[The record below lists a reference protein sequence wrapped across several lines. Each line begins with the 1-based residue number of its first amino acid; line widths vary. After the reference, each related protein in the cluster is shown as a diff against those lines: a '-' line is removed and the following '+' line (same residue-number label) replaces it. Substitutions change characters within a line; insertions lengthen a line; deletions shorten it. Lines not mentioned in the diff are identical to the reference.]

1 MDHSYSKP
9 WSAHPDASN
18 ARPIKK
24 LYIPKLPHL
33 TQAHVQNRDM
43 EIDVMTV
50 TEKPKPPYDM
60 AKARSLM
67 QECGRHVPLMRTE
80 ESPEDWEERI
90 SRNGWTLQQNRLFN
104 KVMKALQAD
113 RLARLTYV
121 ETKNEPI
128 MRRIHIDK
136 TARRIRQAL
145 AGVSWDPKLTQWLH
159 NLLIENLSIQMLASY
174 LDVLQTLRAKLPTMI
189 DKMVAIGLV
198 SGKSATSIEALH
210 LLLKRPWDPV
220 LSTYNQQKPQ
230 KLPGNPLII
239 VAPSVPSAG
248 SHTYS
253 KRTRFWNSQLSN
265 LGKVIPV
272 TMHTVNGSKGV
283 GISQC
288 LEHMVGAVH
297 TKVLELK
304 GHFQHKPI
312 VLLGWD
318 TGSLIACHVA
328 LQETVSAVVCLG
340 MPLSGISG
348 YRGDVEDQLLDLTTP
363 TLFVIGQHSSTTNI
377 DDMEDLRERM
387 RAENAL
393 VVVGGADNNLRMSR
407 AKRKQEGI
415 TQIVCD
421 KKILDEISEF
431 LGGILSQTTAQ
442 YIETP
447 EASDAELKKKPKRRN
462 EKQTTIPGTSQSFIK
477 TEPNHATFGQPGS
490 SVVPKRKSTYNSLA
504 PRKRLKSAPADAN
517 TSINRAIQSAPEL
530 SGLLR
535 GQRPIHEIKQEINM
549 QNRMLKEGS
558 ALYSDLKAQLAAKA
572 SSHQAL
578 VGSLNATSADIKAQL
593 AVKAATQQALAV
605 SLAGTSY
612 LNSVRQVSA
621 NTLTPASSYGD
632 QKESILSKQLQ
643 SSTENTLPSLASTLS
658 SLHNALRTGGYK
670 PSVHISSAASM
681 SSQIQHLL
689 TSVSRASD
697 SSQSKAQKALP
708 TLLSSLKSPA
718 ISSPGS
724 ILDSASSNQSVSS
737 ESSNSPSYS
746 TTTQTENEKLQAIQ
760 KLQFHDFPLTT
771 ASLIKFPNA
780 SAVTQAKLFGPPNV
794 NKIQTLADSSK
805 TSTIQIVSNK
815 GSQVESSGT
824 MTIDTEE
831 LSPPRPSRPA
841 IVSTVTEGN
850 IVTVSLT
857 SDKSII
863 HSAPS
868 TTKTQVTGSA
878 ITKSMVST
886 SVETLGKV
894 NSLLESSPVIQRTST
909 NIVTPSSSQVGSNT
923 TTKSYDITL
932 KKTSATVTA
941 THSGSVSSRS
951 SKSTSTSVTS
961 YTATP
966 KPALSTI
973 AATRTRR
980 IRTPKQYDL

>member
-1 MDHSYSKP
+1 MFS
-9 WSAHPDASN
+9 
-18 ARPIKK
+18 
-24 LYIPKLPHL
+24 
-33 TQAHVQNRDM
+33 
-43 EIDVMTV
+43 
-50 TEKPKPPYDM
+50 
-60 AKARSLM
+60 
-67 QECGRHVPLMRTE
+67 
-80 ESPEDWEERI
+80 
-90 SRNGWTLQQNRLFN
+90 
-104 KVMKALQAD
+104 
-113 RLARLTYV
+113 
-121 ETKNEPI
+121 
-128 MRRIHIDK
+128 
-136 TARRIRQAL
+136 
-145 AGVSWDPKLTQWLH
+145 
-159 NLLIENLSIQMLASY
+159 
-174 LDVLQTLRAKLPTMI
+174 
-189 DKMVAIGLV
+189 
-198 SGKSATSIEALH
+198 
-210 LLLKRPWDPV
+210 
-220 LSTYNQQKPQ
+220 
-230 KLPGNPLII
+230 
-239 VAPSVPSAG
+239 
-248 SHTYS
+248 
-253 KRTRFWNSQLSN
+253 
-265 LGKVIPV
+265 
-272 TMHTVNGSKGV
+272 
-283 GISQC
+283 
-288 LEHMVGAVH
+288 
-297 TKVLELK
+297 
-304 GHFQHKPI
+304 
-312 VLLGWD
+312 
-318 TGSLIACHVA
+318 
-328 LQETVSAVVCLG
+328 
-340 MPLSGISG
+340 
-348 YRGDVEDQLLDLTTP
+348 
-363 TLFVIGQHSSTTNI
+363 
-377 DDMEDLRERM
+377 
-387 RAENAL
+387 
-393 VVVGGADNNLRMSR
+393 
-407 AKRKQEGI
+407 
-415 TQIVCD
+415 
-421 KKILDEISEF
+421 
-431 LGGILSQTTAQ
+431 
-442 YIETP
+442 
-447 EASDAELKKKPKRRN
+447 
-462 EKQTTIPGTSQSFIK
+462 
-477 TEPNHATFGQPGS
+477 GS

-504 PRKRLKSAPADAN
+504 PRKRLKSAPADA
-517 TSINRAIQSAPEL
+517 TSSTNRAIQSAPEL

-593 AVKAATQQALAV
+593 AVKAATQQALAA

-632 QKESILSKQLQ
+632 QKESMLSKQLQ
-643 SSTENTLPSLASTLS
+643 SSTENSLPSLASTLT

-708 TLLSSLKSPA
+708 TLLSSLKSPV

-794 NKIQTLADSSK
+794 NKIQTHTESSK

-815 GSQVESSGT
+815 GSQVESAGT

-894 NSLLESSPVIQRTST
+894 NSLLESSPVIQRT

-951 SKSTSTSVTS
+951 SKSTSTAVTS

-966 KPALSTI
+966 KPSLSTI

>member
-1 MDHSYSKP
+1 MFS
-9 WSAHPDASN
+9 
-18 ARPIKK
+18 
-24 LYIPKLPHL
+24 
-33 TQAHVQNRDM
+33 
-43 EIDVMTV
+43 
-50 TEKPKPPYDM
+50 
-60 AKARSLM
+60 
-67 QECGRHVPLMRTE
+67 
-80 ESPEDWEERI
+80 
-90 SRNGWTLQQNRLFN
+90 
-104 KVMKALQAD
+104 
-113 RLARLTYV
+113 
-121 ETKNEPI
+121 
-128 MRRIHIDK
+128 
-136 TARRIRQAL
+136 
-145 AGVSWDPKLTQWLH
+145 
-159 NLLIENLSIQMLASY
+159 
-174 LDVLQTLRAKLPTMI
+174 
-189 DKMVAIGLV
+189 
-198 SGKSATSIEALH
+198 
-210 LLLKRPWDPV
+210 
-220 LSTYNQQKPQ
+220 
-230 KLPGNPLII
+230 
-239 VAPSVPSAG
+239 
-248 SHTYS
+248 
-253 KRTRFWNSQLSN
+253 
-265 LGKVIPV
+265 
-272 TMHTVNGSKGV
+272 
-283 GISQC
+283 
-288 LEHMVGAVH
+288 
-297 TKVLELK
+297 
-304 GHFQHKPI
+304 
-312 VLLGWD
+312 
-318 TGSLIACHVA
+318 
-328 LQETVSAVVCLG
+328 
-340 MPLSGISG
+340 
-348 YRGDVEDQLLDLTTP
+348 
-363 TLFVIGQHSSTTNI
+363 
-377 DDMEDLRERM
+377 
-387 RAENAL
+387 
-393 VVVGGADNNLRMSR
+393 
-407 AKRKQEGI
+407 
-415 TQIVCD
+415 
-421 KKILDEISEF
+421 
-431 LGGILSQTTAQ
+431 
-442 YIETP
+442 
-447 EASDAELKKKPKRRN
+447 
-462 EKQTTIPGTSQSFIK
+462 
-477 TEPNHATFGQPGS
+477 GS

-504 PRKRLKSAPADAN
+504 PRKRLKSAPADA
-517 TSINRAIQSAPEL
+517 TSSTNRAIQSAPEL

-593 AVKAATQQALAV
+593 AVKAATQQALAA

-632 QKESILSKQLQ
+632 QKESMLSKQLQ
-643 SSTENTLPSLASTLS
+643 SSTENSLPSLASTLT

-708 TLLSSLKSPA
+708 TLLSSLKSPV

-737 ESSNSPSYS
+737 ESS
-746 TTTQTENEKLQAIQ
+746 TTQTENEKLQAIQ

-780 SAVTQAKLFGPPNV
+780 SAVTQAKLFGPSNV
-794 NKIQTLADSSK
+794 NKIQTHTESSK

-815 GSQVESSGT
+815 GSQVESAGT

-894 NSLLESSPVIQRTST
+894 NSLLESSPVIQRT

-951 SKSTSTSVTS
+951 SKSTSTAVTS

-966 KPALSTI
+966 KPSLSTI